1 MCVAVHAMFRRDARK
16 VRARSRL
23 AHAYAY
29 ASSGFGRFFVSP
41 VALLQEHPARIR

>member
-23 AHAYAY
+23 AHAC